1 MESKSRSPRS
11 YPTNGKEPQ
20 REKTIIDK
28 LVFKIKWV
36 NQAKSNTL
44 YFQFLYLPGANGA
57 IRYKI
62 PFSDN
67 RLDQWRGEN

>member
-1 MESKSRSPRS
+1 MESKARSPRS

-36 NQAKSNTL
+36 NQAKNNTL
-44 YFQFLYLPGANGA
+44 YFLVF
-57 IRYKI
+57 I
-62 PFSDN
+62 FTWS
-67 RLDQWRGEN
+67 